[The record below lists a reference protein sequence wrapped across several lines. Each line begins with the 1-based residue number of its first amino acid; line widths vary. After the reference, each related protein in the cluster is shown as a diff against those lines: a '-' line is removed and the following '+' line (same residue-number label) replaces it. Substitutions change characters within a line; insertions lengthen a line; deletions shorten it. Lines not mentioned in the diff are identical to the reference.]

1 MIKILLI
8 SSASAWVV
16 IDHLSF
22 FLANPGDM
30 SQWEE
35 PLPRHWRCR
44 LLSDQT
50 ASLTESSA
58 ADFFFWQRV
67 EQYWTLSQ
75 FLAHDF
81 RQVIHRPQVLQSFRG
96 RAALLPLKPVAL
108 LEVFD
113 MMASSQPKR
122 GHLVL

>member
-1 MIKILLI
+1 
-8 SSASAWVV
+8 
-16 IDHLSF
+16 
-22 FLANPGDM
+22 M

-35 PLPRHWRCR
+35 PLARHWRCR

-50 ASLTESSA
+50 VSLTESSVA
-58 ADFFFWQRV
+58 VFFFWQRV

-108 LEVFD
+108 LDVFG
-113 MMASSQPKR
+113 MMASSQSKKS
-122 GHLVL
+122 GHVLMTDLLTVNS